1 MNKFRTSSPKYFL
14 VLMFFIGVINYLD
27 RQVLGIVQD
36 DIKADLSLTDSQLG
50 YIGLAFGLM
59 HAFFALP
66 IGRLGDRTS
75 RKKVLVACM
84 GVWSTMT
91 MVTGAISNF
100 GQLVITRMG
109 VAIGESGVTPT
120 TYSLMADKF
129 PITQRAR
136 AISAIV
142 IGMPIGL
149 MFANMLG
156 GIIATEIGWRL
167 TFVVF
172 GLPGI
177 ILAIIIAITV
187 IPPRQGESDGI
198 TNVKSIGFFEGL
210 KTILSVTTYR
220 WVLLG
225 SILNSVFG
233 YGLIQWLP
241 SYVRRA
247 FDMTRTETGVA
258 VGLIIGIAG
267 LSGTL
272 IGALIADKLAGRDLR
287 WYGWIIG
294 ICYIMSFPCFALAF
308 AGSNY
313 MLSMVVMTGGL
324 FAGFGAGACVNALIQ
339 STTPIQVRGMSA
351 ALKTW
356 GLSFLGYG
364 VGGMMIGRL
373 SDYFDTGVKGEGLG
387 QALLYMSV
395 FPLLAG
401 ICFLIC
407 TRTLREDIRMSLER
421 SKG

>member
-1 MNKFRTSSPKYFL
+1 MKSLRSSSSTYFL

-36 DIKADLSLTDSQLG
+36 DIKADLSLTDTQLG
-50 YIGLAFGLM
+50 YLGLAFGLM

-84 GVWSTMT
+84 GAWSTMT
-91 MVTGAISNF
+91 MVTGAIGNF
-100 GQLVITRMG
+100 GQLIVTRMG

-156 GIIATEIGWRL
+156 GIIATAIGWRL

-172 GLPGI
+172 GVPGI
-177 ILAIIIAITV
+177 LLAILIAITV
-187 IPPRQGESDGI
+187 IPPKQGESDGI
-198 TNVKSIGFFEGL
+198 TEVKKVGFLEGL
-210 KTILSVTTYR
+210 GTMLSVTTYR

-225 SILNSVFG
+225 AVLNSVFG
-233 YGLIQWLP
+233 YGLVQWLP
-241 SYVRRA
+241 SYIRRA
-247 FDMTRTETGVA
+247 FDMTRSETGIA

-267 LSGTL
+267 LGGTL
-272 IGALIADKLAGRDLR
+272 LGALVADKLAGRDLR
-287 WYGWIIG
+287 WYGWIIA
-294 ICYIMSFPCFALAF
+294 ICYIASFPCFALAF
-308 AGSNY
+308 SGDNY
-313 MLSMVVMTGGL
+313 MFSMIVMTAGL

-339 STTPIQVRGMSA
+339 STMSIA
-351 ALKTW
+351 IL
-356 GLSFLGYG
+356 
-364 VGGMMIGRL
+364 V
-373 SDYFDTGVKGEGLG
+373 
-387 QALLYMSV
+387 
-395 FPLLAG
+395 
-401 ICFLIC
+401 
-407 TRTLREDIRMSLER
+407 
-421 SKG
+421 SKRFINFSIIS